1 MSKDVFGC
9 QFTRETAVLLRRSS
23 DSGVRIPL
31 PPVFARVVE
40 ESEDCRAEALAEA
53 DIFSACSISRAS
65 YDSASHHD
73 KILLRLHSA
82 ERSGPP
88 RFYTGLTD
96 DLRTRVKHH
105 NSGRTIHTSK

>member
-1 MSKDVFGC
+1 MFLVSNNDGSESLTKGAD
-9 QFTRETAVLLRRSS
+9 